1 MSLKIN
7 IEKKPGD
14 VSVFTLNGS
23 IDSDTYKE
31 LDDRVSP
38 ILNAGAKVV
47 IFDMDGV
54 EYVSSMGLNT
64 VFKVQRTLDKT
75 AGTFIMTN
83 IQPQVKK
90 VFEIVKAL
98 PSMKVF
104 ESIEEAD
111 TYLYK
116 IQSEEKNKQNPS
128 GY

>member
-7 IEKKPGD
+7 VEKKPGD
-14 VSVFTLNGS
+14 VFVFAMNGS

-31 LDDRVSP
+31 LDDMVSP
-38 ILNAGAKVV
+38 ILNAGAKVI
-47 IFDMDGV
+47 IFDMDRV

-64 VFKVQRTLDKT
+64 IFKVQRTLEKT

-83 IQPQVKK
+83 IQPQVEK

-111 TYLYK
+111 AYLFK
-116 IQSEEKNKQNPS
+116 IQSEEKNKGKPS
-128 GY
+128 EF

>member
-1 MSLKIN
+1 MSLKVN
-7 IEKKPGD
+7 SEKKPGD
-14 VSVFTLNGS
+14 VFVFSLNGS

-31 LDDRVSP
+31 LDDRISP
-38 ILNAGAKVV
+38 VLNGGAKVI

-64 VFKVQRTLDKT
+64 IFKIQRTLDKSN
-75 AGTFIMTN
+75 GTFMMTN
-83 IQPQVKK
+83 VQPQVKK

-111 TYLYK
+111 AYLYK

-128 GY
+128 GF

>member
-7 IEKKPGD
+7 SEKKPGD
-14 VSVFTLNGS
+14 VFVFTLNGS

-31 LDDRVSP
+31 LDDRISP
-38 ILNAGAKVV
+38 VLNSGAKVV

-64 VFKVQRTLDKT
+64 IFKIQRTLDKSS
-75 AGTFIMTN
+75 GTFMMTN

-98 PSMKVF
+98 PSMKIF

-111 TYLYK
+111 AYLYK
-116 IQSEEKNKQNPS
+116 IQSEEKNRQNPS
-128 GY
+128 GF

>member
-1 MSLKIN
+1 MSLKVN
-7 IEKKPGD
+7 SEKKPGD
-14 VSVFTLNGS
+14 VFVFSLNGS

-31 LDDRVSP
+31 LDDRISP
-38 ILNAGAKVV
+38 ALNGGAKVI

-64 VFKVQRTLDKT
+64 IFKIQRTLDKSN
-75 AGTFIMTN
+75 GTFMMTN
-83 IQPQVKK
+83 VQPQVKK

-111 TYLYK
+111 AYLYK

-128 GY
+128 GF

>member
-1 MSLKIN
+1 MSLKVN
-7 IEKKPGD
+7 IEKKAGD
-14 VSVFTLNGS
+14 VFVFTLSGS
-23 IDSDTYKE
+23 IDSDTYKD

-38 ILNAGAKVV
+38 LLNAGAKVM

-64 VFKVQRTLDKT
+64 IFKVQRTLDKA
-75 AGTFIMTN
+75 AGTFMMTN
-83 IQPQVKK
+83 VRPQVKK

-111 TYLYK
+111 AYLYK
-116 IQSEEKNKQNPS
+116 IQSEDRNKQNPS
-128 GY
+128 GF

>member
-1 MSLKIN
+1 MSLKVN
-7 IEKKPGD
+7 SEKKPGD
-14 VSVFTLNGS
+14 VFVFSLNGS

-31 LDDRVSP
+31 LDDRISP
-38 ILNAGAKVV
+38 ALNGGAKVI

-64 VFKVQRTLDKT
+64 KFKIQRTLDKSN
-75 AGTFIMTN
+75 GTFMMTN
-83 IQPQVKK
+83 VQPQVKK

-111 TYLYK
+111 AYLYK

-128 GY
+128 GF

>member
-1 MSLKIN
+1 MSLKVN
-7 IEKKPGD
+7 SEKKHGD
-14 VSVFTLNGS
+14 VFVFSLNGS

-31 LDDRVSP
+31 LDDRISP
-38 ILNAGAKVV
+38 ALNGGAKVI

-64 VFKVQRTLDKT
+64 IFKIQRTLDKSN
-75 AGTFIMTN
+75 GTFMMTN
-83 IQPQVKK
+83 VQPQVKK

-111 TYLYK
+111 AYLYK

-128 GY
+128 GF